1 MKNNRN
7 FSSRR
12 AGRSSRV
19 SLGGAWSNLLCFTGF
34 LFCWSLEGQNELT
47 FWRHKSCIYVFI
59 YWQHILHT
67 KAYKVN
73 NMLVHQH
80 HIFVKTSL
88 YWSQIKLVM
97 IWLHISKMVHRSFS
111 WPTFGTWIIIV
122 NMFACCNIPFC
133 CCSYNKITRLIKK
146 AGMSTADTQSKMS
159 NAWWIVWCHPASNS
173 WSSILSI
180 LLGTIGCI
188 WNPGSEVMKGVEM
201 VSVNPMLCMT
211 WTQQVRT
218 LLPPQPTHP
227 KTTEDAFRIAV
238 FYQPN
243 TF

>member
-1 MKNNRN
+1 
-7 FSSRR
+7 
-12 AGRSSRV
+12 
-19 SLGGAWSNLLCFTGF
+19 
-34 LFCWSLEGQNELT
+34 
-47 FWRHKSCIYVFI
+47 
-59 YWQHILHT
+59 
-67 KAYKVN
+67 
-73 NMLVHQH
+73 MLVHQH

-133 CCSYNKITRLIKK
+133 CCCCSYNKITRLIKK
-146 AGMSTADTQSKMS
+146 SGMSTADTQSKMS
-159 NAWWIVWCHPASNS
+159 NAWWIVMWCHPASNS

-188 WNPGSEVMKGVEM
+188 WNPGSEVMKDVEM

-218 LLPPQPTHP
+218 LLPPNPPTP
-227 KTTEDAFRIAV
+227 KPPKIHFVLRFSTSPTPFSWLSIYICL
-238 FYQPN
+238 FYPLISRLLY
-243 TF
+243 FVVYIIKIKFIFL

>member
-133 CCSYNKITRLIKK
+133 CCSYNKITRLIKR
-146 AGMSTADTQSKMS
+146 Q
-159 NAWWIVWCHPASNS
+159 
-173 WSSILSI
+173 
-180 LLGTIGCI
+180 GC
-188 WNPGSEVMKGVEM
+188 
-201 VSVNPMLCMT
+201 
-211 WTQQVRT
+211 Q
-218 LLPPQPTHP
+218 QPTRRARWAMHDGLCGVIQQATVDHP
-227 KTTEDAFRIAV
+227 FYRFCWGPSVV
-238 FYQPN
+238 FG
-243 TF
+243 TLEVKSWRAWRWFL